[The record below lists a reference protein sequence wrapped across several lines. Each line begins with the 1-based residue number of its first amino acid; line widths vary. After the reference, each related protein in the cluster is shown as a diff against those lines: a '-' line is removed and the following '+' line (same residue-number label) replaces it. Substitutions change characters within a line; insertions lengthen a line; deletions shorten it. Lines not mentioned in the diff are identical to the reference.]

1 MQAGIKILHYIKG
14 FKMPKITTYENLL
27 NIVAKAP
34 GHFYWKDING
44 VYQGSNDAQAIFLG
58 YKSGKDLIGKTDFDL
73 PWKEQAGYLQQI
85 DRQVMETQKEF
96 SIEEMVNSYDGV
108 KTIFFSRKSP
118 LYDPK
123 TKKVIGIIGSSL
135 DITAS
140 KKAEI
145 AKQEFLMNMA
155 HDLRTPLSGI
165 IGLASIQ
172 ADQGTN
178 GQEKQYGHWILGAG
192 EQLLELL
199 NAVLKVIDTEQMA
212 DSIKAEPTHLPQLAK
227 ELQVLMQPAIEAKK
241 LEFELKLD
249 DRLPT
254 IISDEIKLKR
264 LLLNL
269 LSNAVKFTKK
279 GKVSLEINLISI
291 EEDRAKIE
299 ISITDTGIGIPKD
312 DLDKIFDRFYRAHPS
327 YEAEY
332 TGYGIGLY
340 LVKKAIDLLSGKI
353 KVSSE
358 EGKGS
363 CFVLEFVFPLAEINE
378 PTVYTTPSSVKPHS
392 EEDKH
397 SVLVAEDNT
406 LVLHVVKNLLVNL
419 GYDVTAVTDGKAAL
433 HALQNQYFNWALLD
447 IGLPSLAG
455 TEVAKCHRRW
465 EKEHNKSRLPLFALT
480 AHAVDE
486 VKENCEE
493 VGIDYILN
501 KPFTIKDVEIIKLF
515 MENNE

>member
-1 MQAGIKILHYIKG
+1 MAKT
-14 FKMPKITTYENLL
+14 TTYENLL

-34 GHFYWKDING
+34 GHFYWKDTKG
-44 VYQGSNDAQAIFLG
+44 VYQGSNDEQAIFLG

-73 PWKEQAGYLQQI
+73 PWKEQAEYLQQI
-85 DRQVMETQKEF
+85 DRQVMETQKEY
-96 SIEEMVNSYDGV
+96 SIEEIVNSHEGV

-118 LYDPK
+118 LYYPE

-155 HDLRTPLSGI
+155 HDLRTPLAGI

-178 GQEKQYGHWILGAG
+178 AQEQQYGHWILAAG
-192 EQLLELL
+192 EQLLDLL
-199 NAVLKVIDTEQMA
+199 NAVLKVIDTEQMT
-212 DSIKAEPTHLPQLAK
+212 DLIQEEPIYLSLLAK
-227 ELQVLMQPAIEAKK
+227 ELKALMQPSIEAKK

-249 DRLPT
+249 NRLPI
-254 IISDEIKLKR
+254 IISDQIKLKR

-279 GKVSLEINLISI
+279 GKISLEINLLMIKN
-291 EEDRAKIE
+291 DKAKIE
-299 ISITDTGIGIPKD
+299 ILIADTGIGIAEDKIN
-312 DLDKIFDRFYRAHPS
+312 KIFDRFYRAHPS

-340 LVKKAIDLLSGKI
+340 LVNQTIELLGGEI

-363 CFVLEFVFPLAEINE
+363 CFALKFIFPLTEIIVDQ
-378 PTVYTTPSSVKPHS
+378 TYCTTLRPPSLKSHS
-392 EEDKH
+392 EEVDKH

-419 GYDVTAVTDGKAAL
+419 GYDVTTVTDGNAAL
-433 HALQNQYFNWALLD
+433 NALQTQYFHWALLD
-447 IGLPSLAG
+447 IGLPILVG
-455 TEVAKCHRRW
+455 TEVAKRYRQW
-465 EKEHNKSRLPLFALT
+465 EKEHNKPRLPIFVLT
-480 AHAVDE
+480 AHGIDE
-486 VKENCEE
+486 VKEKCEK

-501 KPFTIKDVEIIKLF
+501 KPFTAKDVQIIKLF
-515 MENNE
+515 MENKE